1 MSWIDKVFAM
11 YRVSFP
17 PRMVRSIPFSTEPD
31 FEIWAVVAFCQGL
44 LTKRELKSKDLMI
57 FLEKLKKYLRKTL
70 GLSGTFIAVSANG
83 IFPERS
89 LK

>member
-1 MSWIDKVFAM
+1 M
-11 YRVSFP
+11 YRVSVFEL
-17 PRMVRSIPFSTEPD
+17 PRIVRSIPFWTEPD

-44 LTKRELKSKDLMI
+44 FTKRELNPKDLII
-57 FLEKLKKYLRKTL
+57 FLEKLKNCLRKTL